1 MNNQLNIKSLIYTA
15 CLLLILPNF
24 IFVLATYWT
33 GDNRSIFNIDYLLPF
48 ICLIFHNRV
57 IRATG
62 IILFVFIF
70 LIDIVLIVLQHYP
83 GFHFRDS
90 LYLISFIFSGPKIF
104 LVYATVVVAII
115 AIESAILW
123 QFTKRITI
131 NNLVAVTL
139 ILVLGTAA
147 SYLIEQNNGQQTN
160 IYHTPFASSN
170 TIYFIKNQETSFSN
184 LLDSDLLKP
193 SPYYHATTP
202 WTKTIQQHQSLN
214 QKLLLI
220 IVESWGQP
228 LNQAIQEDILKNLKA
243 KTSSFDYFNQGDF
256 LFRGFTVEGE
266 LRELCQLYPS
276 TVDLY
281 QIKTGFQNCMP
292 HVLNKSGYETQ
303 AIHGG
308 SSTIYGRE
316 EWYPKAGFDTRIFQE
331 ALNIPA
337 NCIPFDGICD
347 WDILPFLK
355 QSFAQDK
362 KLFNYWLTL
371 TAHYSYY
378 QHDIHNERFNCTI
391 YNLPE
396 TGDACRSFKLQAQF
410 FDHIAEFV
418 VSPEMLGVEV
428 IIVGDHPPPLFKASE
443 IALFKTKEMQDGKVG
458 WVHFKIKDKTSQ

>member
-24 IFVLATYWT
+24 IFVIATYWT

-48 ICLIFHNRV
+48 ICLIFHNRLV
-57 IRATG
+57 RAIG

-70 LIDIVLIVLQHYP
+70 LIDILLIVLQHYP
-83 GFHFRDS
+83 SFHFRDS

-104 LVYATVVVAII
+104 LVYATAVIAII
-115 AIESAILW
+115 AIEAIILW
-123 QFTKRITI
+123 QFTKKVTI
-131 NNLVAVTL
+131 NNLLAVTL
-139 ILVLGTAA
+139 ILILGNTAC
-147 SYLIEQNNGQQTN
+147 YLIEQNNGQETN

-170 TIYFIKNQETSFSN
+170 SVYFIKNQEANFSN
-184 LLDSDLLKP
+184 LLGGDLLAP

-202 WTKTIQQHQSLN
+202 WTNVIQQHQPLN

-220 IVESWGQP
+220 VVESWGQP
-228 LNQAIQEDILKNLKA
+228 LNQAIQEDILKTLKT
-243 KTSSFDYFNQGDF
+243 KTDSFEYFKQGDF

-292 HVLNKSGYETQ
+292 HTLNKLGYETQ

-308 SSTIYGRE
+308 SSTIYGRK
-316 EWYPKAGFDTRIFQE
+316 EWYPKAGFKTQTFQE
-331 ALNIPA
+331 ELNKPV
-337 NCIPFDGICD
+337 NCIPFNGICD

-371 TAHYSYY
+371 TAHYTYY
-378 QHDIHNERFNCTI
+378 QHDIHNERFNCTT

-396 TGDACRSFKLQAQF
+396 TGDACRSLKLQAQF
-410 FDHIAEFV
+410 FDYIAEFV
-418 VSPEMLGVEV
+418 TSPEMQGVEV

-458 WVHFKIKDKTSQ
+458 WIHFKIKDKSLQ